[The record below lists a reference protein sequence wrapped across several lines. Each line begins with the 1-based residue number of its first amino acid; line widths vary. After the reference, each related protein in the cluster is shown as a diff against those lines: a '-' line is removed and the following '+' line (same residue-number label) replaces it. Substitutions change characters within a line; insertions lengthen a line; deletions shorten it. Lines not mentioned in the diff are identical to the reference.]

1 MSISDLRKNIAEA
14 KKLLISLKDLNDKL
28 QYSPS
33 NKKAFL
39 VSASN
44 SIVSRLKLINKA
56 VPDIL
61 KDVSAVKKLNS
72 DAAPIISQRKEIA
85 NFRYSSD
92 SGQQKMIALNREDK
106 ERFLKELSISESHLK
121 KVNEKSGSGDSI
133 KPSVIAKLANSLF
146 GGIAEKV
153 AGAVPDLKQD
163 LKESNSRFLIST
175 YVAIAIFSSL
185 SVFVLSILLLVLL
198 FISGFAALAYVW
210 VPPLLFF
217 VSIVGFYMYPATKKS
232 SINKEISTE
241 LPFATIYMSAI
252 AGSNIEPTKIFKI
265 IADSPEYKYVGVE
278 MRKIINQ
285 IEIYGYD
292 LVNALKNVAKS
303 TINKK
308 LAELLNGM
316 ATNIATGSSLQ
327 NYLEKKSQNLLE
339 DYKMERTRYNDV
351 ASTFMDVYISVLITA
366 PLILVML
373 IVIMSLTNLKFGSM
387 STHSMLTFSI
397 VAVAVVNVIFLVFLQ
412 MKQPRV

>member
-1 MSISDLRKNIAEA
+1 MSIADLKKNIVEA
-14 KKLLISLKDLNDKL
+14 KKLLVSLKGLEEKL
-28 QYSPS
+28 SYTPN
-33 NKKAFL
+33 NKKAFM
-39 VSASN
+39 VSAYN
-44 SIVSRLKLINKA
+44 SILARLKLINKA
-56 VPDIL
+56 IPDIV

-72 DAAPIISQRKEIA
+72 DSPSIVSQRKEVS

-92 SGQQKMIALNREDK
+92 SGQQKMISLNKGDREK
-106 ERFLKELSISESHLK
+106 FLKELSISESHLK
-121 KVNEKSGSGDSI
+121 KVNTQAGYSNEI
-133 KPSVIAKLANSLF
+133 RPNVIAKLSSSIF
-146 GGIAEKV
+146 GGIAEKI
-153 AGAVPDLKQD
+153 ANGVPDLKQD
-163 LKESNSRFLIST
+163 LKESNSRFLVST
-175 YVAIAIFSSL
+175 YVAIALFSSL
-185 SVFVLSILLLVLL
+185 SVFVLSSLLLVLF
-198 FISGFAALAYVW
+198 FISGSPALNYAW
-210 VPPLLFF
+210 LPPLLLF
-217 VSIVGFYMYPATKKS
+217 VSMVGFYMYPASRKS

-265 IADSPEYKYVGVE
+265 IADSPEYKYVGAE

-292 LVNALKNVAKS
+292 LVNALKNVAKN

-339 DYKMERTRYNDV
+339 DYKMERTKYNDV

-373 IVIMSLTNLKFGSM
+373 IVIMSLTNLKFGSL
-387 STHSMLTFSI
+387 STDSMLTFSI
-397 VAVAVVNVIFLVFLQ
+397 VGVAIINVIFLIFLQ
-412 MKQPRV
+412 IKQPKV